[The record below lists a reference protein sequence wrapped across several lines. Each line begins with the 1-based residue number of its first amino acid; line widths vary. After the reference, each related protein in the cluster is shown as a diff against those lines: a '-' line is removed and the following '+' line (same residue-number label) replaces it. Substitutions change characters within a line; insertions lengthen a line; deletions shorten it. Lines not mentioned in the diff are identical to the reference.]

1 MKNHY
6 NLFLFLL
13 LALTMTACGQT
24 IKDNNDEET
33 YTFKDGDPNGIGK
46 WYMGREIA
54 HVMGYQG
61 INWLERSDREKEEN
75 TSQLLKN
82 MNNQPGDTIA
92 DVGAGSGYHAFKM
105 AKLATEGFIY
115 AVDIQP
121 EMLQAISV
129 KQSEQQVNNI
139 QTIQGSEK
147 SINLDENSVSKI
159 LLVDVYHE
167 FNFPKEMI
175 ESMHKSL
182 TSDGKIY
189 LIEYKAE
196 DANIPIKEIH
206 KMSEKQAV
214 KEFEASGFRLE
225 QNIENLPWQHCL
237 IFVKEKTN

>member
-1 MKNHY
+1 
-6 NLFLFLL
+6 
-13 LALTMTACGQT
+13 
-24 IKDNNDEET
+24 
-33 YTFKDGDPNGIGK
+33 
-46 WYMGREIA
+46 
-54 HVMGYQG
+54 
-61 INWLERSDREKEEN
+61 
-75 TSQLLKN
+75 
-82 MNNQPGDTIA
+82 MNIQPGDTIA

-237 IFVKEKTN
+237 IFVKEKMN

>member
-6 NLFLFLL
+6 NLLLLIL
-13 LALTMTACGQT
+13 LALSMTACGQT
-24 IKDNNDEET
+24 NKDSKSEET
-33 YTFKDGDPNGIGK
+33 YTFQKGDPNGIGK

-75 TSQLLKN
+75 TSQLLMN
-82 MNNQPGDTIA
+82 MNIQPDDTIA
-92 DVGAGSGYHAFKM
+92 DIGAGSGYHTFKL
-105 AKLATEGFIY
+105 AKLASEGFVY

-196 DANIPIKEIH
+196 DESIPIKEIH

-214 KEFEASGFRLE
+214 KEFKACGFKLE

-237 IFVKEKTN
+237 IFVKE